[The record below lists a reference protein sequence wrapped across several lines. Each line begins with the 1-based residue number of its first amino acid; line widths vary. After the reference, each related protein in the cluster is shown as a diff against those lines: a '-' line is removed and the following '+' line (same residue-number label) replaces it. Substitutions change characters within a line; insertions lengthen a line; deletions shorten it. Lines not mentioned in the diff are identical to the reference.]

1 MFFFR
6 LHLILLISVMFCHFF
21 LKTNFSVTN
30 NVFRGI
36 KSLNAVMHELGS
48 KPFIWGCGGGE
59 GVAIRITTIDNMVV
73 VVREI
78 VFASISHI

>member
-1 MFFFR
+1 MRSCMNWALSPLF
-6 LHLILLISVMFCHFF
+6 
-21 LKTNFSVTN
+21 
-30 NVFRGI
+30 
-36 KSLNAVMHELGS
+36 
-48 KPFIWGCGGGE
+48 GGVGG